1 MVRDDQDKPQQDDGF
16 RACWR
21 WPDLCVQVGLHLGAA
36 AGLLVVL
43 AGCAQPMTVLAGNNT
58 FLYLFRFKNHDLRN
72 RLHLYKLFIII

>member
-1 MVRDDQDKPQQDDGF
+1 MVRDEQDKPQQDDGF

-43 AGCAQPMTVLAGNNT
+43 TGCAQPMTVLAGKNA
-58 FLYLFRFKNHDLRN
+58 FLHLFRLKNHDRGKQRN
-72 RLHLYKLFIII
+72 LFKLL